1 MCDCLYNTPMNTIG
15 IGNAVPAG
23 INTLGSGDLFQFSK
37 KRKPYMKKRIQ
48 NNKTSKFLLN
58 PPLLVMT
65 KNKKR

>member
-1 MCDCLYNTPMNTIG
+1 MYNTAANTIG

-37 KRKPYMKKRIQ
+37 KRPYSKKRSSNI
-48 NNKTSKFLLN
+48 KTKKFNMN

-65 KNKKR
+65 TQYRKKR